1 MARSR
6 NAARPPRNTAPMWK
20 KVAVALSAPVAMIL
34 VISLLHVNEW
44 NVFLFA
50 VVLVAVAAGAVW
62 GAARLLGVKLSLRS
76 WD

>member
-1 MARSR
+1 
-6 NAARPPRNTAPMWK
+6 MWK